1 LTALS
6 GSKEKKTKSF
16 IGGVAVLTA
25 STAVVKI
32 IGLFYKIPMIY
43 LVGVEG
49 MAYFL
54 AAYHIYTLLFTLS
67 TAGLPIAVS
76 ILVSRCRASGN
87 FAGGESVYR
96 IASLLFTTVGAIFTA
111 VLYACAEPIASL
123 IDIKEAADCIRA
135 VAPSLL
141 FVSMGSAVKG
151 YFQGCQNM
159 RPTAVSQIIE
169 SVGKLGLGLLFT
181 KLAISRGMPLPKI
194 AAAAIMG
201 LSAGV
206 IISTLYLFACRMKT
220 KKENY
225 SFGSEYSG
233 RKILKELLA
242 ISAPITVGSA
252 VISITSLI
260 DTALISSRLQSAG
273 YASSVA
279 NAMYSSYGNLSI
291 PIFNL
296 IPAFMAPIAISM
308 APTVADAASRGDKNK
323 ERQLLDSSFKLCG
336 MIAIPSSVGIAVF
349 SNEILKLIFP
359 SEINATSVAAPL
371 LTLLGPAVF
380 FSCLITLTNAALQ
393 AYGKASR
400 PIISMAVGAILKMIA
415 EYVLVGDPRVGI
427 FGAPIS
433 TLICD
438 VCIVAFN
445 MYYMGKYTCG
455 TGKLSGLFGKSF
467 VSAVIS
473 SLIVSLFAM
482 VLLKQS
488 SIGKYIVL
496 PVVVTDAFL
505 YLLLIIKTGA
515 LNKQEVEL
523 LPSGR
528 KIYKILNKIKLLK

>member
-6 GSKEKKTKSF
+6 SSKEKKTKSF

-87 FAGGESVYR
+87 ISGGEAVYR
-96 IASLLFTTVGAIFTA
+96 IASLLFTSVGAIFTV

-159 RPTAVSQIIE
+159 KPTAVSQIIE

-206 IISTLYLFACRMKT
+206 VVSTLYLFVCRIKA

-225 SFGSEYSG
+225 SFSSEHSG
-233 RKILKELLA
+233 KKILKELMA
-242 ISAPITVGSA
+242 ISAPITLGAA
-252 VISITSLI
+252 VISITGLI

-273 YASSVA
+273 YASAVA
-279 NAMYSSYGNLSI
+279 NSMYSSYGNLSI

-308 APTVADAASRGDKNK
+308 APTVADAASRGDKYK

-359 SEINATSVAAPL
+359 SEISATRVAAPL
-371 LTLLGPAVF
+371 LSILAPAVF

-393 AYGKASR
+393 AYGKASK
-400 PIISMAVGAILKMIA
+400 PIISMAVGAVLKMIT
-415 EYVLVGDPRVGI
+415 EYLLVGDPRIGI
-427 FGAPIS
+427 FGAPVS
-433 TLICD
+433 TLVCD

-445 MYYMGKYTCG
+445 VYYIGKYTCG
-455 TGKLSGLFGKSF
+455 TAKISELFGKPL
-467 VSAVIS
+467 VSAAVS
-473 SLIVSLFAM
+473 SFIVSFAASA
-482 VLLKQS
+482 LLKHCD
-488 SIGKYIVL
+488 IGKYILFPIVII
-496 PVVVTDAFL
+496 DAFI
-505 YLLLIIKTGA
+505 YLILIIKTGA
-515 LNKQEVEL
+515 LNKKEIEL
-523 LPSGR
+523 LPNGR
-528 KIYKILNKIKLLK
+528 KVYKILNKIKLLK